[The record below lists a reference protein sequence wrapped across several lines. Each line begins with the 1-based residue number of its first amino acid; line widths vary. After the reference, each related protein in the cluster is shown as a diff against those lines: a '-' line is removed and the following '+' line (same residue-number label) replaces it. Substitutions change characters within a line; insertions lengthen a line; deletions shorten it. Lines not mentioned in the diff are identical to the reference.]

1 MIGKFFDFMDER
13 HIVRRLLL
21 ILVAYM
27 SYDTY
32 QWAKE
37 LVMVKD
43 TPGAELGLII
53 AAVTVPISF
62 LLKELVSLYNQSRE
76 GSKG

>member
-1 MIGKFFDFMDER
+1 VFGKFFDFIDNR
-13 HIVRRLLL
+13 HIIRRLLL

-27 SYDTY
+27 SFDAY

-53 AAVTVPISF
+53 AAVTIPISF

-76 GSKG
+76 GNKG